1 MRVEPFVLVLGLAAA
16 SPVAAQVTTC
26 VGGGISY
33 SLGLYESYQSTHL
46 DSSANVAVNCTR
58 RGGPGNATVTISL
71 GPSATSGSIATRRL
85 RGAVG
90 GDLLDY
96 NFYRDAGRTQV
107 WGDTPG
113 VNTVAQTQHIAN
125 NATLAFSFT
134 IFGRIN
140 ALQDVRPGNYS
151 DTLLLTIDF

>member
-1 MRVEPFVLVLGLAAA
+1 MRAEILALALGVAAA
-16 SPVAAQVTTC
+16 SPAAAQVTTC
-26 VGGGISY
+26 VGGGVSY

-46 DSSANVAVNCTR
+46 DSSANVVVDCTR
-58 RGGPGNATVTISL
+58 RGGPGNTTVTISL

-96 NFYRDAGRTQV
+96 NFYRDAARVQV
-107 WGDTPG
+107 WGDTLG
-113 VNTVAQTQHIAN
+113 VNTLAQTQHIPN
-125 NATLAFSFT
+125 NTTLPYSFT

-140 ALQDVRPGNYS
+140 ALQDVGSGSYS
-151 DTLLLTIDF
+151 DTVVLTINF